1 MVVVVFYKG
10 QRLASQKGDSD
21 DIVGAMNAQ
30 ERQIASESLSD
41 EEED

>member
-1 MVVVVFYKG
+1 MLLCFKG